1 MPRWAS
7 SLGKISYG
15 LYVWHLFMLV
25 VARGF
30 ISSRAGSVPLALG
43 FTILTARLSYALI
56 ERPFL
61 RLKRRF
67 EVLHSRAA

>member
-1 MPRWAS
+1 
-7 SLGKISYG
+7 
-15 LYVWHLFMLV
+15 MLV